1 MVTVETPPGVADYRR
16 EKMMNESELDLELKM
31 KQQATREAIHAVEDA
46 TRKLRSAKAM
56 LDLAWKEEDAAY
68 DLWVKSI

>member
-1 MVTVETPPGVADYRR
+1 
-16 EKMMNESELDLELKM
+16 MNESELDLELKM